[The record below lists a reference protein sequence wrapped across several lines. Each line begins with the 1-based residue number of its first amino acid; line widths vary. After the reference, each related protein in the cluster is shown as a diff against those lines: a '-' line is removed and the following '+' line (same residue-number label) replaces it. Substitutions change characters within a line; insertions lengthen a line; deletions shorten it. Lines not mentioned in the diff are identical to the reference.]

1 MIIIGNALEEMKKIK
16 DESIDCIITSP
27 PYWALRDYQT
37 QGQIGQETTIK
48 EYIKNLVDIFNEAKR
63 VLKNDGT
70 CWVNI
75 SDTYAGDKTG
85 KTDRMME
92 YIPNQNIKKRVRELP
107 RKSLCNIPARFS
119 IAMQDE
125 GWILRNEIIWYKPN
139 AMPSSVKD
147 RFTVDFEKIY
157 FFTKNTD
164 YYFNQP
170 KEPMRTKDISQP
182 RGSKGTL
189 GSLNGGRKNKQD
201 SLGKATYTGFNGRYK
216 ADENLMRNK
225 RTVWTINTQRSTYE
239 HFAMFPKEL
248 VETII
253 EAGCKPQGKVLDMFL
268 GSGTTIE
275 MASTMNRAFVG
286 IEINPEYAEIAK
298 KRMENVQIS
307 IFGWKDE

>member
-1 MIIIGNALEEMKKIK
+1 MIIVGNALDKLKELE

-27 PYWALRDYQT
+27 PYWSLRDYQT
-37 QGQIGQETTIK
+37 AGQIGLEPTIK
-48 EYIKNLVDIFNEAKR
+48 EYIQNLIKVFNEAKR
-63 VLKNDGT
+63 VLKKDGT

-75 SDTYAGDKTG
+75 SDTYSGDKTG
-85 KTDRMME
+85 KTDQKMQ
-92 YIPNQNIKKRVRELP
+92 YIPKQNLKKRVRELP

-170 KEPMRTKDISQP
+170 KEPMRTNDISQP
-182 RGSKGTL
+182 RGSKGVL
-189 GSLNGGRKNKQD
+189 GSLNGGRRNKQQEQPRP
-201 SLGKATYTGFNGRYK
+201 TE
-216 ADENLMRNK
+216 ENLMRNK

-253 EAGCKPQGKVLDMFL
+253 EAGCRPQGKILDMFL
-268 GSGTTIE
+268 GSGTTIKV
-275 MASTMNRAFVG
+275 ASTMNRAYVG
-286 IEINPEYAEIAK
+286 IEINPDYAEIAK

-307 IFGWKDE
+307 IFGWEDG